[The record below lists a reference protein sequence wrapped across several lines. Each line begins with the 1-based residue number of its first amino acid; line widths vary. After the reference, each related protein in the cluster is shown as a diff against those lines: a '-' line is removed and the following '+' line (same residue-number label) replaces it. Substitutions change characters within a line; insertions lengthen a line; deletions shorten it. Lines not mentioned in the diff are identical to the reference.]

1 MVPCFGLGEEFFA
14 SLTELDAEMARQVA
28 AGGCPWCGGPLHQ
41 ANYQRK
47 PRGGLFAIAGEA
59 FTIRHSLCCGA
70 EGCRRRT
77 LPPSLRFFGR
87 RVYLEVV
94 VVLASVLCQ
103 LSTLADA
110 CATTG
115 VPGWTLRRWSTWWR
129 GVFPRSPIWAELR
142 ARFRPPPPRETDLP
156 RSLVARLDE
165 DLRRRGRLPSLG
177 EVCQL
182 LARCLAP
189 ATTGPASDGPRLLRD
204 LGGRKRSADSRK
216 RRHTSV

>member
-14 SLTELDAEMARQVA
+14 SLTELDAEMARQVSLS
-28 AGGCPWCGGPLHQ
+28 GCQHCSGPLHQ

-47 PRGGLFAIAGEA
+47 PRGGLLAIAGEA
-59 FTIRHSLCCGA
+59 FTLRHSLCCGA

-94 VVLASVLCQ
+94 VVLASVLSQ
-103 LSTLADA
+103 LSTLRDA

-115 VPGWTLRRWSTWWR
+115 VPGWTLRRWRTWWR
-129 GVFPRSPIWAELR
+129 GGFVHSPTWAELR
-142 ARFRPPPPRETDLP
+142 ARFAPPPPKETELP

-165 DLRRRGRLPSLG
+165 DLRRRGTAPSLG
-177 EVCQL
+177 EVCQFF
-182 LARCLAP
+182 ARLLAP
-189 ATTGPASDGPRLLRD
+189 ATTASVPDGSRFVGE
-204 LGGRKRSADSRK
+204 LGRVMALG
-216 RRHTSV
+216 